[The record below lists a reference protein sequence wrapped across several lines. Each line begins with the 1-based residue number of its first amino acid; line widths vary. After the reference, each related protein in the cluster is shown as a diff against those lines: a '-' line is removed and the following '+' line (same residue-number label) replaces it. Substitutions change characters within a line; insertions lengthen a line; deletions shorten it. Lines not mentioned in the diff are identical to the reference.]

1 MRIVYFL
8 PDIEAGVSRIV
19 KNLLRY
25 RNKNSGYTYSVVL
38 FRSDHQQMDPCDGN
52 FDADEII
59 RFYYPSEESA
69 FSTFRRLSKTLRSPE
84 DIIVGN
90 DGLEIKMVATMRL
103 RNPVVY
109 ILHGDFPY
117 YYSMVKQY
125 GTVVD
130 GFIAYSNKIEK
141 DVSAFENGSGR
152 TRKIYYPSAAVA
164 ETGNFKQ
171 KSNGEKLKILFAGSL
186 IERKGAH
193 LLPAIYQRMKENGLE
208 KFELIIAGNG
218 TLENF
223 LHEELGGKEE
233 VSFPGWLTEQQ
244 VMQYMLDADIFLFP
258 SSLEGLPNVL
268 IEALSAGAVPV
279 ASDIESGVSDVIAD
293 GVNGLLLPVDDAN
306 AFADAIKELYHDRSK
321 FEMLRNNSG
330 MTLQKFDPFA
340 QAEAYEKAVIE
351 ISKNKREVK
360 VYPPYIRGRVLDRKW
375 IPGWIV
381 FFLRKIIRN
390 PKL

>member
-8 PDIEAGVSRIV
+8 PDVEAGVSRIV

-25 RNKNSGYTYSVVL
+25 RKKNSGYTYAVVL
-38 FRSDHQQMDPCDGN
+38 FRSDNQQMDACDGN
-52 FDADEII
+52 FAADEVI

-69 FSTFRRLSKTLRSPE
+69 FSTFRRLSKTLKSQW

-103 RNPVVY
+103 QNPVVY

-117 YYSMVKQY
+117 YYSMAKHY

-141 DVSAFENGSGR
+141 DVAAFENGAGR
-152 TRKIYYPSAAVA
+152 TRKIYYPSAAA
-164 ETGNFKQ
+164 ADEPGNKKQ
-171 KSNGEKLKILFAGSL
+171 PRGEKLKILFAGSL

-193 LLPAIYQRMKENGLE
+193 LLPAIYERIKKNGVDN
-208 KFELIIAGNG
+208 FQFTIAGNG
-218 TLENF
+218 PLENA
-223 LHEELGGKEE
+223 LKQQLGDQPG
-233 VSFPGWLTEQQ
+233 VSFAGWLNEAA
-244 VMQYMLDADIFLFP
+244 VMQEMKQADIFLFP
-258 SSLEGLPNVL
+258 SFLEGLPNVL
-268 IEALSAGAVPV
+268 IETLSAGAVPV
-279 ASDIESGVSDVIAD
+279 AFDIESGVSDVIRN
-293 GVNGLLLPVDDAN
+293 GVNGILLPVGDAN
-306 AFADAIKELYHDRSK
+306 AIADAVTGLYHDHAK
-321 FEMLRNNSG
+321 FEMLRNNSAA
-330 MTLQKFDPFA
+330 MLQKFEPFA
-340 QAEAYEKAVIE
+340 QADAYEKAIVE
-351 ISKNKREVK
+351 ISQHKREGK
-360 VYPPYIRGRVLDRKW
+360 IYPPYIRGRVLDRKW